1 MDMPESTQVVG
12 PLSLGTADDASDLF
26 AQPFNMPSGVY
37 LFSIPCS
44 DGYRVFY
51 VGMSLDIKM
60 RMREHIRQYLCGRYW
75 LYEPEAIRAGILK
88 PIHTPCE
95 PEKFLKDA
103 EAVLP
108 KTLEL
113 LKLVRIFV
121 LETPPDGRV
130 LRRVESGLID
140 LLRNSQTENFKLEN
154 GQLSVWIPELERV
167 KVKILGS
174 EKVFGLQAELL
185 A

>member
-60 RMREHIRQYLCGRYW
+60 RMREHIRQYLWCRYW
-75 LYEPEAIRAGILK
+75 VYER
-88 PIHTPCE
+88 
-95 PEKFLKDA
+95 
-103 EAVLP
+103 
-108 KTLEL
+108 
-113 LKLVRIFV
+113 
-121 LETPPDGRV
+121 
-130 LRRVESGLID
+130 
-140 LLRNSQTENFKLEN
+140 
-154 GQLSVWIPELERV
+154 
-167 KVKILGS
+167 
-174 EKVFGLQAELL
+174 
-185 A
+185 